1 MGIRQDVQHIPDR
14 PSLIGQFRQGHVTL
28 HLIAIPATV
37 SLLDDIT
44 GIGQISHDGVRVS
57 LGNAELRGQ
66 ISQADVRILRDA
78 EQRPT
83 VVGEEA
89 PISHG

>member
-1 MGIRQDVQHIPDR
+1 LGIRQDLQHISDR
-14 PSLIGQFRQGHVTL
+14 ASLIGQFRQGQVTL
-28 HLIAIPATV
+28 NLIAIPATV
-37 SLLDDIT
+37 SLLDDIS

-57 LGNAELRGQ
+57 LGNAEVRGE